1 MNNHLNNLSSSV
13 ILMVG
18 LLATGSLSCSTT
30 RSSTGSTKKDSPEYL
45 ARKLESNRLSASW
58 FEGKARIDY
67 NDGNQVVRV
76 NATIR
81 MREDSAIW
89 VAVRKLGFEV
99 VRTLVTSDSVFIIDR
114 FNNAFYAY
122 DLQYLSKTYQLPANL
137 PILQNILLGNPL
149 SLPFISRTITPEG
162 TDFWLEET
170 ATSHKVRHL
179 INGDNYRM
187 EALEYRDIQ
196 SDRKLSLQ
204 LAEYDTSTG
213 KHNFSYL
220 RKVTLETQESGKI
233 SVELKF
239 SEVELNVPKDLP
251 FDVPERYLRVQ

>member
-1 MNNHLNNLSSSV
+1 MNNRLNTISST
-13 ILMVG
+13 LFFVG
-18 LLATGSLSCSTT
+18 LLAAGSLSCSTT
-30 RSSTGSTKKDSPEYL
+30 RSSAGPVKKDSPEYL
-45 ARKLESNRLSASW
+45 ARKLESNQLSATW

-81 MREDSAIW
+81 MREDSAVW

-99 VRTLVTSDSVFIIDR
+99 VRALVTPDSVFVIDR

-122 DLQYLSKTYQLPANL
+122 DLQYLSKTYQLPASL
-137 PILQNILLGNPL
+137 PILQDILLGNPFF
-149 SLPFISRTITPEG
+149 LPFTARTMTQEG
-162 TDFWLEET
+162 ADFWLEET
-170 ATSHKVRHL
+170 ATSHRVRHL

-187 EALEYRDIQ
+187 EALEYRDLQ
-196 SDRKLSLQ
+196 TDRQLALQ
-204 LAEYDTSTG
+204 LAEYDTITG